1 MQTYLVPDNLKAQS
15 WGKKQW
21 QVIFFF
27 IFKNTTNQLTQFKLL
42 QIPFFFF

>member
-21 QVIFFF
+21 QVIFFLSLR
-27 IFKNTTNQLTQFKLL
+27 IQQTN
-42 QIPFFFF
+42 